1 MSCRIYQKIFI
12 QIYETVLSQETI
24 KQLSPEQLK
33 QIEGIV
39 KLSMQ
44 IEKVIV
50 VKGEHADMK
59 QDPCLTS

>member
-1 MSCRIYQKIFI
+1 MSCRIYQNFFI

-39 KLSMQ
+39 KLIMQ

-50 VKGEHADMK
+50 V
-59 QDPCLTS
+59 

>member
-24 KQLSPEQLK
+24 KQLSPEQLN

-39 KLSMQ
+39 KLIMQ

-50 VKGEHADMK
+50 V
-59 QDPCLTS
+59 